1 MATSRAALLQREKL
15 FGTEG
20 LVMDL
25 AGGLDQV
32 LEVCT
37 GEEVSEIDE
46 FAMILVFH
54 IDDTPAVLTSANLLA
69 ADDDSLLAPDNSE
82 GNDVLDL
89 GVDGALFVVELVVIV
104 WVHLQIVEGELLLYA
119 LLESTAFF
127 ECQGIRLGD
136 DWNDVDN
143 IGKLL
148 QDDDVNWFQSM
159 SRWLNEEETA
169 VDSSILDVPLTLG
182 RELFSQVS

>member
-1 MATSRAALLQREKL
+1 MAASRAALLQGEKL
-15 FGTEG
+15 FGTKG

-32 LEVCT
+32 LKVCT
-37 GEEVSEIDE
+37 SEEVPEIDK
-46 FAMILVFH
+46 FAVIFVFH
-54 IDDTPAVLTSANLLA
+54 VDDTPAVLTSSNLLA
-69 ADDDSLLAPDNSE
+69 ADNDCLFASHNSE
-82 GNDVLDL
+82 GDDVLDL
-89 GVDGALFVVELVVIV
+89 GVDGALFVVELVVVV
-104 WVHLQIVEGELLLYA
+104 WVHLEIVEGELLLYA

-127 ECQGIRLGD
+127 EGQRVRLGD

-148 QDDDVNWFQSM
+148 QYDDVDWFQSM
-159 SRWLNEEETA
+159 SRGLNEEETA

-182 RELFSQVS
+182 RKLFS